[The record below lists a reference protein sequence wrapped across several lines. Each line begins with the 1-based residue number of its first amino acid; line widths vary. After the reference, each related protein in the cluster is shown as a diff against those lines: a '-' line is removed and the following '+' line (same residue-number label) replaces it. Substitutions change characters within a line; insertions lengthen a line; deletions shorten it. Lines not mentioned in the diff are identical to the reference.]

1 MIAIAAGF
9 FLVAYLLAPGA
20 IYRLF
25 FSISIPSKRF
35 QRTRTEEIS
44 FSVMATAIPF
54 AVTWLLLCL
63 TPLGRYPQVSSPVTK
78 RQAYKQIFDSLAGGS
93 APLSVN
99 PSVAYLRVSKEQ
111 CRFIFVLWLFSIFE
125 ALGAVWLVRRY
136 GDYTKGSFRKTLCE
150 KFLLVHVSEWQLLF
164 TTLTLPIADRG
175 KSVEVDVLT
184 TFGMLYR
191 GKLTDW
197 FTESD
202 GKLAGLFLA
211 EAQRYQ
217 RDKLARDRESG
228 VIKEPETYWKTIPG
242 SNLYQPASTI
252 ANYNIRY
259 VENKT
264 ETVRKELGQDVT
276 VKPLPPLDD
285 PQAPSQRL

>member
-1 MIAIAAGF
+1 MIAITAGF

-20 IYRLF
+20 IYRAI

-35 QRTRTEEIS
+35 QRSRTDEIV
-44 FSVMATAIPF
+44 FSVVATAIPF

-63 TPLGRYPQVSSPVTK
+63 TPLGRHPQINSPVTK
-78 RQAYKQIFDSLAGGS
+78 RQAYKEIFNSLAVDG
-93 APLSVN
+93 AHLTVN
-99 PSVAYLRVSKEQ
+99 PSVAYLRAFKEQ
-111 CRFIFVLWLFSIFE
+111 CRFIATLWLFCGVE
-125 ALGAVWLVRRY
+125 ALAAVWLVRHY
-136 GDYTKGSFRKTLCE
+136 GDYAKGSRRRTLCE
-150 KFLLVHVSEWQLLF
+150 KCLLVHVSEWQLLF
-164 TTLTLPIADRG
+164 TTLTLPSANRR

-184 TFGMLYR
+184 TYDTLYR

-211 EAQRYQ
+211 DAERYR

-228 VIKEPETYWKTIPG
+228 VIKGVETYWKTIPG
-242 SNLYQPASTI
+242 SNMYLPAGTI

-259 VENKT
+259 VENET
-264 ETVRKELGQDVT
+264 EAVRKELGEDVT
-276 VKPLPPLDD
+276 VEPLPPLND
-285 PQAPSQRL
+285 PQ